1 MAKYKHHP
9 DTLIVLKDLDNRL
22 TQLIEASGK
31 YNKPFVETEKQA
43 FQSARTLVKQCIDTG
58 HTFRGSS
65 YVPDG
70 LNGYFE
76 TPSVTERLGVKDGPA
91 NS

>member
-9 DTLIVLKDLDNRL
+9 DTVIVLNDLENRL
-22 TQLIEASGK
+22 TQLIEASGRST
-31 YNKPFVETEKQA
+31 KPFVDTEVQA
-43 FQSARTLVKQCIDTG
+43 LQSARTLVKQCKDTG

-70 LNGYFE
+70 LEGYFT
-76 TPSVTERLGVKDGPA
+76 TPSVTERLGVDDE
-91 NS
+91 